1 MDRRRRRFVPGS
13 EGLERR
19 QLLSTVEGLNAA
31 AAPIVSTA
39 EASQGA
45 ANRPQGLRA
54 RAAAQAMAQ
63 EQAMQEAREE
73 VIQMR
78 LQRIERL
85 PAFLQMLDPNRALP
99 TEAVTAIQVQ
109 LVGLVGQLSPPAEPI
124 AEGFIDQLRNA
135 IAQSSVNPQTVT
147 SMNFATNRLL
157 ASAGASDEAI
167 TVITDG
173 LTALA
178 QTASGSNRPVP
189 VMTNDYALVVQTAMG
204 VGRPISRAELL
215 GMQSPLNPVAPQPG
229 AVRPPGPPI
238 GGASGLGPF

>member
-19 QLLSTVEGLNAA
+19 QLLSTVEVVNA
-31 AAPIVSTA
+31 AAPIVSTT
-39 EASQGA
+39 EASQAA
-45 ANRPQGLRA
+45 ANRPQGFRA
-54 RAAAQAMAQ
+54 RAAAQALAQ
-63 EQAMQEAREE
+63 EQALQESRDE

-99 TEAVTAIQVQ
+99 TEAVTAIQAE
-109 LVGLVGQLSPPAEPI
+109 LVGLVGQLRPPAEPI
-124 AEGFIDQLRNA
+124 ADGFIDQLRNA
-135 IAQSSVNPQTVT
+135 IAQSSVQPQTVT

-157 ASAGASDEAI
+157 ASAGASEQTI
-167 TVITDG
+167 TVITDS

-178 QTASGSNRPVP
+178 RTASGSNRSVP

-215 GMQSPLNPVAPQPG
+215 GLQSPIAPVAPQPAALRPTG
-229 AVRPPGPPI
+229 APL
-238 GGASGLGPF
+238 GGAPGNGVF

>member
-19 QLLSTVEGLNAA
+19 QLLSTVEVVNAA
-31 AAPIVSTA
+31 APVVSTA
-39 EASQGA
+39 EAGQA
-45 ANRPQGLRA
+45 ANRPQGPRA
-54 RAAAQAMAQ
+54 RAEAQALAQ
-63 EQAMQEAREE
+63 EQAMQESREE

-85 PAFLQMLDPNRALP
+85 PNFLQLLDPNRELP
-99 TEAVTAIQVQ
+99 TEAIAAIQVE
-109 LVGLVGQLSPPAEPI
+109 LVGLVGQLRPPAEPI

-135 IAQSSVNPQTVT
+135 IAQSSVKPETVA
-147 SMNFATNRLL
+147 SMNYATNRLL
-157 ASAGASDEAI
+157 ASAGASERTI

-178 QTASGSNRPVP
+178 RSASGSNRPVP

-215 GMQSPLNPVAPQPG
+215 GLQSPLAPGVPQS
-229 AVRPPGPPI
+229 AALRPSGPPI
-238 GGASGLGPF
+238 GGAAGNSLI